1 MLLVPLWD
9 TFLLFGFR
17 FKMLTLFH
25 YLHFCMLLMCI
36 LTIKWTD
43 FCKLVLTLVRHLLW
57 PLIASYFILMN
68 FFDLF
73 LISLNKLFFHF
84 DDILT
89 LLTLVIEDWVTILW
103 QNIKS
108 LYLLFFVLVVN
119 VCDHVGWLESV
130 LTVDVLIG
138 TDGLNEASSHRVD
151 FFLLGF
157 HSVPKSLYLR
167 KSHDHGNKIL
177 IDSVLLVGVC
187 C

>member
-25 YLHFCMLLMCI
+25 HLHFCMLLMCI
-36 LTIKWTD
+36 LAIKWTD

-57 PLIASYFILMN
+57 TLIASYFILMN

-130 LTVDVLIG
+130 LTVKVLIG
-138 TDGLNEASSHRVD
+138 TDGLNEASSYRVD
-151 FFLLGF
+151 FFFLGF
-157 HSVPKSLYLR
+157 HSVPQCLHLR
-167 KSHDHGNKIL
+167 ESHDHGNKIL
-177 IDSVLLVGVC
+177 IDSVLLVGVSC
-187 C
+187 